1 MFCGKCG
8 SNVEEGVVFCPNCGK
23 SAKGDVAV
31 NQQNTYP
38 LTNFTA
44 KSFNVLFEV
53 ILWAI
58 LIGGTILGGILGNQ
72 ISKLF
77 REDFTFLGIIIGGIA
92 SFIQI
97 ILIGG
102 LVSLFIKLVN
112 NTDEIRKK
120 SK

>member
-8 SNVEEGVVFCPNCGK
+8 SNIADGIDFCPNCGK

-44 KSFNVLFEV
+44 KSFSVLFEIV
-53 ILWAI
+53 LWII
-58 LIGGTILGGILGNQ
+58 LIGGFIVGGILGNAF
-72 ISKLF
+72 SGWGRNYTL
-77 REDFTFLGIIIGGIA
+77 LGIILGGIA
-92 SFIQI
+92 AFVTI
-97 ILIGG
+97 ILTGG
-102 LVSLFIKLVN
+102 LVSLFLKLVN